1 MSHSP
6 ILSMVTQDAF
16 MANTAL
22 EKVDITDNPKLT
34 EISLDSFSHLHNL
47 KHLSLTNNSLLSIYV
62 DAAVGVDERHFSGDL
77 EVDISNNPLDCNCTL
92 KSLSGVVRSE
102 QIRCFTNKSPIDT
115 FHLGNLLTGDLTCLS
130 PHTIKVLFLGTL
142 TAVIIAVVAVSVVVH
157 LVHFRRNRKQQLL
170 KLESSNVGSILMSLR
185 HNGGKVVTD
194 DIVLMS
200 SLAWNDGYFDLSE
213 KDQQRLQQQ
222 QLQHQQQQ
230 QHQLQP
236 LHQIPQHNTF
246 SIPTISRSG
255 SNGGVGG
262 NPPGLRYHPG
272 TQQEP
277 LCFIDLNSGSPCQC
291 NYSYPYSNWS

>member
-62 DAAVGVDERHFSGDL
+62 DAAVGVDERHFSRDL

-222 QLQHQQQQ
+222 QQQHQQ